1 MKQPYNKAS
10 IKHFRP
16 LKLKK
21 HVRFNAAKKKQN
33 SKGNKL

>member
-21 HVRFNAAKKKQN
+21 YVLFNTVKEKEN
-33 SKGNKL
+33 SEANNL